1 MQRQDVRKGP
11 IVGGPEAE
19 GEGEQDDHRG
29 HHSVQAEETAG
40 GDRETGRAPQGYKTP
55 IFIIISLHMLF

>member
-1 MQRQDVRKGP
+1 MQRQDVREGP

-19 GEGEQDDHRG
+19 GEGEQDDRGG

-40 GDRETGRAPQGYKTP
+40 GDRETGRAPQGYK
-55 IFIIISLHMLF
+55 IL